1 MSLMHQNRIHQS
13 GYDIIGILLQLETH
27 GARKQ
32 PRLDKHLPP
41 PSLACKT
48 KGFCRHAFTSIS
60 LYMPD
65 FDDSLGGQTLG
76 SNNNE
81 DRL

>member
-1 MSLMHQNRIHQS
+1 MPENS
-13 GYDIIGILLQLETH
+13 
-27 GARKQ
+27 

-48 KGFCRHAFTSIS
+48 EGFCRHAFTSTS

-81 DRL
+81 YRLEKAMLIRTPWAMT